1 MLKKILIIFLFVL
14 ITANVIEAQ
23 NKKSDSSQ
31 VVDTVL
37 YQKQGLLNNLSQI
50 TNPINFE
57 KRLTQNPTK
66 ALLKSMLIPGWGQLG
81 NRKYVKA
88 GVFMAFDAWFVT
100 SAFHYKKQANDYW
113 DKYTNATE
121 IAERNSYY
129 NVYLDR
135 KDSRNKYTWYS
146 VIVTFVSM
154 FDAYVDAHLSGYPKL
169 EKEKKISWDVK
180 QLNKNGAFASVSF
193 HF

>member
-1 MLKKILIIFLFVL
+1 MLKEIFTIFLFIL
-14 ITANVIEAQ
+14 ITTGVIEAE
-23 NKKSDSSQ
+23 NKNSDSSQ

-50 TNPINFE
+50 TNPENFE

-66 ALLKSMLIPGWGQLG
+66 ALFKSMLIPGWGQLG
-81 NRKYVKA
+81 NRKYFKA
-88 GVFMAFDAWFVT
+88 GVFMAFDAWFIG
-100 SAFHYKKQANDYW
+100 SAIHYKRQANDYW

-121 IAERNSYY
+121 ISERNSYY

-154 FDAYVDAHLSGYPKL
+154 FDAYVDAQLSGYPKL
-169 EKEKKISWDVK
+169 EKDKKISWDIK
-180 QLNKNGAFASVSF
+180 QLNKNGTFASISF